1 MKKMLLITV
10 GVCLG
15 LLLLAAD
22 ARGQINSLTR
32 DELIK
37 YTAQN
42 PYERFPDGRPKVP
55 DALLERLKAVSSSEE
70 LMQAGRGAPPAAGA
84 QGPGR
89 GGAAAGFVTYT
100 DGWQIL
106 HPAKKLIG
114 RAVTLQLMPR
124 RPEVADVDAAE
135 WKAKGNTVGLGHQSA
150 LDVLQPGDVIVISA
164 GGGLEAGGIIGDNL
178 AYYIWKKTGTG
189 FVVDGAIRDLHGIA
203 AFDMAGYY
211 KGAVPPA
218 IQGLMVTGI
227 NVPVRIGNATV
238 MPGDV
243 VWGDA
248 EGVNFIPPQAVE
260 RLLESS
266 LETRIHDEW
275 TRLKFDTRQY
285 KSTDIYGSPREAE
298 LIKEYKE
305 YLKRRL
311 AEEKAKG
318 Q

>member
-1 MKKMLLITV
+1 
-10 GVCLG
+10 
-15 LLLLAAD
+15 
-22 ARGQINSLTR
+22 
-32 DELIK
+32 
-37 YTAQN
+37 
-42 PYERFPDGRPKVP
+42 
-55 DALLERLKAVSSSEE
+55 
-70 LMQAGRGAPPAAGA
+70 
-84 QGPGR
+84 
-89 GGAAAGFVTYT
+89 
-100 DGWQIL
+100 
-106 HPAKKLIG
+106 
-114 RAVTLQLMPR
+114 MPR

-135 WKAKGNTVGLGHQSA
+135 WKAKGNTVPLGHQSA
-150 LDVLQPGDVIVISA
+150 LDILQAGDVIVISA

-203 AFDMAGYY
+203 NFDMAGYY

-218 IQGLMVTGI
+218 IAGLMVTGI

-275 TRLKFDTRQY
+275 TRIKFDTGRY
-285 KSTDIYGSPREAE
+285 KSTDIYGSPRDPE
-298 LIKEYKE
+298 LMKEYKE
-305 YLKRRL
+305 YLKKRL
-311 AEEKAKG
+311 AEEKAK

>member
-1 MKKMLLITV
+1 MRRMMLTAVAI
-10 GVCLG
+10 CLSV
-15 LLLLAAD
+15 LLLAAD

-32 DELIK
+32 EDLIK

-42 PYERFPDGRPKVP
+42 PYDRFPDGRPKVP

-70 LMQAGRGAPPAAGA
+70 LMGAGRGTAPAAGA
-84 QGPGR
+84 QAPGR
-89 GGAAAGFVTYT
+89 GGPAASFVTFT
-100 DGWQIL
+100 DGWQVL
-106 HPAKKLIG
+106 HPGKKLIG

-135 WKAKGNTVGLGHQSA
+135 WKAKGNTVPLGHQSA
-150 LDVLQPGDVIVISA
+150 LDILQAGDVIVISA

-203 AFDMAGYY
+203 NFDMAGYF

-218 IQGLMVTGI
+218 IAGLMVTGI

-248 EGVNFIPPQAVE
+248 EGVNLIPPQAVE

-275 TRLKFDTRQY
+275 TRIKFDTGKY
-285 KSTDIYGSPREAE
+285 KSTDIYGSPRDPE
-298 LIKEYKE
+298 LMKEYKE
-305 YLKRRL
+305 YLKKRL
-311 AEEKAKG
+311 AEEKAK